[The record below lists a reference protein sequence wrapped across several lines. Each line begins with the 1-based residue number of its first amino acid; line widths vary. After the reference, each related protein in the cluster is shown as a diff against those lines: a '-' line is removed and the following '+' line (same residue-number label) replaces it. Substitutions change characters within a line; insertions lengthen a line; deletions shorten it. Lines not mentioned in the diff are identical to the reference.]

1 MLLFKNIY
9 YTLLIFNG
17 IINFINASSSGDVYD
32 CNVNSGNFGCSSWN
46 IKNGKEDRL
55 NCTDPNPGHM
65 YWADRPVRTN
75 AYVIRSSND
84 ANEGNDPTQY
94 VPDKYISIFLKVK
107 DPKYKYRGL
116 MLYAQD
122 TNNQYVGEW
131 ALPETEN
138 YPFWHP
144 PICSDMGGER
154 KIILHNNAAEKMY
167 TMQFNFKGPPSGTG
181 KITFRT
187 LIKQGPA
194 NEGAFYFPKEG
205 GRAPCLGPRD

>member
-1 MLLFKNIY
+1 MLTATTIYCTIFLFSNIV
-9 YTLLIFNG
+9 NHVKG
-17 IINFINASSSGDVYD
+17 SSSGDVYD

-144 PICSDMGGER
+144 PICSDVGGER

-167 TMQFNFKGPPSGTG
+167 TMQFNFKGPPVGTG

-194 NEGAFYFPKEG
+194 NEGAFYFPKEDLVLNEG
-205 GRAPCLGPRD
+205 